1 MQLAMSKK
9 CDAKMQKKCKKKCK
23 KMQKDATFL
32 LCPNMHAVAPLNN
45 ATGALA
51 MLTHTML
58 HPFAPK
64 QACNSVAPPVF
75 KPKSAIG
82 RKGSKIIMHPA
93 PLSAV
98 QGCTALPSKER
109 ERASRQMFQCR
120 PAFHFSSR
128 ASGKSDDM

>member
-51 MLTHTML
+51 MLTHTVL

-64 QACNSVAPPVF
+64 QAYNSAAPPFFQAKISNWLKRVQNN
-75 KPKSAIG
+75 SAT
-82 RKGSKIIMHPA
+82 S
-93 PLSAV
+93 
-98 QGCTALPSKER
+98 PSQCGAGLRRTPPPKER
-109 ERASRQMFQCR
+109 ERASRQMFHVQAGIPLFQQDLR
-120 PAFHFSSR
+120 
-128 ASGKSDDM
+128 KK